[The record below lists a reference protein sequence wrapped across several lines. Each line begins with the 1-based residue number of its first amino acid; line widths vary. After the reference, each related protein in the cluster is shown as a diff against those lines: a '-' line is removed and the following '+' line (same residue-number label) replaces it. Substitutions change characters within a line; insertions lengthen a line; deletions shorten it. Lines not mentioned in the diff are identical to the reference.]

1 MYITQNSIA
10 RFNYKYGFRMNKIN
24 LVQNMLFTPVA
35 KSMLLNAI
43 IAINVNK
50 PNLFSLLE

>member
-10 RFNYKYGFRMNKIN
+10 QINYKYGFKMNKIN

-50 PNLFSLLE
+50 LNLFSLLK